1 MTHDYTRKRG
11 VVHTEILLPPH
22 APPSFSDRSTLW
34 NSVELYEKAGNAQLA
49 REIDAALPIEL
60 SREDNK
66 TRKNSTDAGAGV
78 LFLWVCRDSREAAQG
93 VQPLVAAKPPYRSA
107 GKVPCAEIS
116 PRQSA
121 HARKGV

>member
-1 MTHDYTRKRG
+1 MDNAAFAC
-11 VVHTEILLPPH
+11 VVVGQPVPLVCQLLPGAIGGCGYGRFAL
-22 APPSFSDRSTLW
+22 APADDFNAAMVDCYGYHLPDRIIKPAKMVQT
-34 NSVELYEKAGNAQLA
+34 
-49 REIDAALPIEL
+49 P
-60 SREDNK
+60 
-66 TRKNSTDAGAGV
+66 TAGV

-107 GKVPCAEIS
+107 GKSPCAEIS